1 MTRQELPA
9 QNFDHK
15 FEASFPFSG
24 FDDNDGLFHDFLPF
38 SDISGWVPEGG
49 IYEDVLRN
57 TTFARLAHIRAL
69 SFLSYIGP
77 APERQYFLDF
87 PHDRF
92 DHSLVVAM
100 TGQAILERNGFPKT
114 TVDKAVMAFLL
125 HDVGTP
131 ALGDA
136 TMQVDSGNLN
146 EEEHWLEAAFREG
159 GRDILEKYGTNE
171 VEIDSVIKNQ
181 GVLGQVLDIA
191 DRITYTMKDLHNI
204 VSYGQTERNEY
215 TKDLHELLDKFGD
228 IGNLYKDVH
237 IEGDQVYFTNPER
250 LKAFLLLRAHLHQK
264 LYLNPISQGR
274 DLMVRRLIEDA
285 YSASG
290 DPAKPLNPQ
299 NLRAMSDEELQG
311 ILFEWH
317 KPPGDQ
323 VPYFLDSRGFFVGI
337 VNWYPEYRQFESEE
351 EAIAFQ
357 EKISED
363 PNNIVLGIKKRR
375 GFDPGTSYLVRDP
388 QTGQILSL
396 HDYDPE
402 GSSRIEEI
410 AESLP
415 GIFVYY
421 KDLIQS
427 MEGRA
432 KGVSTLLRHTFK
444 KL

>member
-1 MTRQELPA
+1 MNPRE
-9 QNFDHK
+9 
-15 FEASFPFSG
+15 FEHQFGEISFEDIEG
-24 FDDNDGLFHDFLPF
+24 DGLVYDFLPF
-38 SDISGWVPEGG
+38 SDLKGWVPENS
-49 IYEDVLRN
+49 IYEDVYRN
-57 TTFARLAHIRAL
+57 TSLPRLSHIHAL

-77 APERQYFLDF
+77 APEHQYFLDF
-87 PHDRF
+87 PHDRL

-100 TGQAILERNGFPKT
+100 TGQVILERNGFSKT

-136 TMQVDSGNLN
+136 TMQVDPENLA
-146 EEEHWLEAAFREG
+146 EEKHWLEAAFKEG
-159 GRDILEKYGTNE
+159 GREILQKYGTDE
-171 VEIDSVIKNQ
+171 LEIDSIINNR
-181 GVLGQVLDIA
+181 GVLGQTLDIA
-191 DRITYTMKDLHNI
+191 DRITYTMKDLYNI
-204 VSYGQTERNEY
+204 ASYGQTGRNEY
-215 TKDLHELLDKFGD
+215 TKDLYEVLDKFPD
-228 IGNLYKDVH
+228 IGNVHKDVR
-237 IEGDQVYFTNPER
+237 IEGSQVYFTNPER

-274 DLMVRRLIEDA
+274 DLLVRRLIESA
-285 YSASG
+285 YSPNG

-299 NLRAMSDEELQG
+299 NLRQMSDEELQG

-317 KPPGDQ
+317 KPQGDQ
-323 VPYFLDSRGFFVGI
+323 SPYFVDSIGFFAGI
-337 VNWYPEYRQFESEE
+337 VNWHPEYRQFESEE

-363 PNNIVLGIKKRR
+363 PNNIVLGVKKRS

-388 QTGQILSL
+388 QTGDILPL

-402 GSSRIEEI
+402 GSVRIEEI

-421 KDLIQS
+421 KD
-427 MEGRA
+427 
-432 KGVSTLLRHTFK
+432 VSKTDERRGQAVNTLLSYAFAK
-444 KL
+444 S

>member
-1 MTRQELPA
+1 MTRQEVGA
-9 QNFDHK
+9 NEFDHQ
-15 FEASFPFSG
+15 FRTDFSPTSF
-24 FDDNDGLFHDFLPF
+24 DEEDGLFHDFLPF

-57 TTFARLAHIRAL
+57 TTLVRLGDIHAL
-69 SFLSYIGP
+69 SFLSYVGP
-77 APERQYFLDF
+77 PPEHQYFLDF
-87 PHDRF
+87 PHDRL
-92 DHSLVVAM
+92 DHSWVVAM
-100 TGQAILERNGFPKT
+100 TGQRILERNGFSKT
-114 TVDKAVMAFLL
+114 RVDKAVMAFLL

-136 TMQVDSGNLN
+136 TMQVDPENLA
-146 EEEHWLEAAFREG
+146 EEEYWSEAAFKEG
-159 GRDILEKYGTNE
+159 GREILEKYGTDE
-171 VEIDSVIKNQ
+171 LEIDSIIKNR

-191 DRITYTMKDLHNI
+191 DRITYTMKDLYSI
-204 VSYGQTERNEY
+204 ISYGQTGRNEY
-215 TKDLHELLDKFGD
+215 TRDLYEVLDKFPD
-228 IGNLYKDVH
+228 IGNVYKDVR
-237 IEGDQVYFTNPER
+237 IEGDRVYFTNPER

-274 DLMVRRLIEDA
+274 DFLVRRLIEDA

-290 DPAKPLNPQ
+290 DPVKPLNPQ
-299 NLRAMSDEELQG
+299 NLREMGDEELQR

-317 KPPGDQ
+317 KPQGDQ
-323 VPYFLDSRGFFVGI
+323 APYFLDSRGFFMGI
-337 VNWYPEYRQFESEE
+337 VNWHPEYRQFESEE

-363 PNNIVLGIKKRR
+363 PNNIVLGVKKRS

-388 QTGQILSL
+388 QTGDILPL

-402 GSSRIEEI
+402 GSVRIEEI

-421 KDLIQS
+421 KD
-427 MEGRA
+427 
-432 KGVSTLLRHTFK
+432 VSKTDERRGQAVNTLLSYAFAK
-444 KL
+444 S